1 MFKLL
6 EHLNSVT
13 IPQRAHPF
21 APYPPKSLPRSME
34 EASPLSKNRNFSP
47 LPSERE
53 ARELSPEEPPSL
65 SHPHPLSKMEGEGQK
80 SFGWS
85 IYMLGRKGRGRIER
99 RASLVGGK

>member
-1 MFKLL
+1 
-6 EHLNSVT
+6 
-13 IPQRAHPF
+13 
-21 APYPPKSLPRSME
+21 ME

-65 SHPHPLSKMEGEGQK
+65 PSPFQDGGEGQK

-99 RASLVGGK
+99 RASWVGGK